1 MRKSIWIF
9 CLLATASA
17 WGYQTGETSRANFG
31 STSQT
36 EQAAQQAQPSSGGRT
51 MSTYSQHY
59 NWNKGVQTQTVQTST
74 AGKPPQTPPQVV
86 TPTVAATVPAG
97 KQAATGA
104 STQKQ
109 AVATNNPKAQ
119 KEDKQ
124 ANAAPKQ
131 TQAQDPAA
139 QAQALAAQMAAMQTA
154 SSDPAAMMQQV
165 QQMMGA
171 AGMPNVALPTAGTN
185 NPAAGMP
192 SIPTAGGTKK

>member
-74 AGKPPQTPPQVV
+74 
-86 TPTVAATVPAG
+86 AG